1 MSDPYGHYEPDFYE
15 PEPSEADEL
24 IESIKEKL
32 RTEVKQEILDEL
44 AKLRKTNGELRA
56 KVKNLAELERA
67 SIIAKGE
74 YEHKAKQA
82 ERTAKSEANQLAAN
96 ELLAVIAAP
105 KFTVANIYTKKPKCD
120 KCDGQRR
127 LNYKTPS
134 GRESYEM
141 CVCNGSD
148 DSYGV
153 VEQMVK
159 TISKDRYKKL
169 MVWYIVSAKFM
180 ATDKEEDDYIG
191 AEILRHPKESI
202 VAMEDAYS
210 LYGFDTRESAQ
221 ALADYMNTKKGKS

>member
-1 MSDPYGHYEPDFYE
+1 MNDPYGHYEQDFYE

-32 RTEVKQEILDEL
+32 RTEVKQDILNEL
-44 AKLRKTNGELRA
+44 AGLRKTNGELRA
-56 KVKNLAELERA
+56 KVKNLGELERA

-82 ERTAKSEANQLAAN
+82 ERTAKADAAQMAAN
-96 ELLAVIAAP
+96 ELLAVIATP
-105 KFTVANIYTKKPKCD
+105 KFTVDSIYTKKPKCD

-134 GRESYEM
+134 GRENYEM
-141 CVCNGSD
+141 CFCNGSD
-148 DSYGV
+148 HSYGV

-159 TISKDRYKKL
+159 TISKNRYKDL
-169 MVWYIVSAKFM
+169 VVRYVVSSEFM
-180 ATDKEEDDYIG
+180 ASLGRDDDHIRST
-191 AEILRHPKESI
+191 ILTKPRSLE
-202 VAMEDAYS
+202 AMEGNYS
-210 LYGFDTRESAQ
+210 EYGFDTRESAQ

>member
-44 AKLRKTNGELRA
+44 AKLRKTNGELTT

-82 ERTAKSEANQLAAN
+82 ERTAKSDAAQLAAN
-96 ELLAVIAAP
+96 ELLAVIATP
-105 KFTVANIYTKKPKCD
+105 KFTVDSIYTKKPKCD
-120 KCDGQRR
+120 KCDGKRR

-141 CVCNGSD
+141 CDCNGSD
-148 DSYGV
+148 HSYEV

-159 TISKDRYKKL
+159 TISKDRYKDL
-169 MVWYIVSAKFM
+169 IVRYVVSREFM
-180 ATDKEEDDYIG
+180 ASLNREGDHIRST
-191 AEILRHPKESI
+191 ILSQPRSLE
-202 VAMEDAYS
+202 AMEGNYS
-210 LYGFDTRESAQ
+210 EYGFDTRESAQ
-221 ALADYMNTKKGKS
+221 ALADHMNTKKKVTS